1 MGRLPGTGHS
11 GYHPPACTC
20 VACVAK
26 RTGYRSNRRVW
37 RGRDITDDVPPAYG
51 DAPASVSQFRRRRRL
66 GVFAIAASLL
76 AGAVVTVL
84 LIYPLLPVSVQVWI
98 VGVQGQ
104 IAALSDRLFG

>member
-1 MGRLPGTGHS
+1 
-11 GYHPPACTC
+11 
-20 VACVAK
+20 
-26 RTGYRSNRRVW
+26 
-37 RGRDITDDVPPAYG
+37 
-51 DAPASVSQFRRRRRL
+51 L